1 MIAFLTLLMLYVDL
15 INQPIGASS
24 MKQLLLSTIFCLM
37 FSSFSAQAD
46 IFQSFRENNFDQAL
60 KEAQLLEDTETLDPD
75 GWTALMYAARLGQ
88 VEIAKELLKKNA
100 NLEAKNHAGLT
111 PYLWAAYAG
120 HVDMMKFLH
129 ENGANIY
136 HENAYHENALD
147 IATIS
152 NEVDAV
158 RYILANIPD
167 EEKKQEMVQNAIY
180 LTQSDEIKAILI
192 EAGAI
197 DTTHEEAEE
206 EEEAQKAEESEQ
218 KTISEE
224 ELNAFIEQQH
234 PEFFVMLALSK
245 NENEKALSFIEK
257 QQTLNPEFRTQNG
270 WNLLVLATMKN
281 NPQLIQA
288 LIKKGFDV
296 NDNKVE
302 FKATPLILAISHG
315 KKQAALELL
324 KTPNI
329 LIDYKDQVGRNAL
342 DMIQKEKD
350 PDLMQALQKILAQ
363 KEDFSKQK
371 ATDLANEGEERTA
384 LIKSK
389 ENSSVSEHINQE
401 TEGNTQNK
409 PTPLAAQEDSTTAIE
424 EEPSNETEELSI
436 VEQRRKAAYSY
447 H

>member
-1 MIAFLTLLMLYVDL
+1 MLYIDL
-15 INQPIGASS
+15 INQPIGVFL
-24 MKQLLLSTIFCLM
+24 MKQLLLSTLFCLM
-37 FSSFSAQAD
+37 FSPFSAQAD
-46 IFQSFRENNFDQAL
+46 IFQSFRESNFDQAL
-60 KEAQLLEDTETLDPD
+60 QEAQNLSDVNIVDQD

-88 VEIAKELLKKNA
+88 VEIAKELLKKKA

-120 HVDMMKFLH
+120 HVDMMKLLH

-152 NEVDAV
+152 NEVGAV

-167 EEKKQEMVQNAIY
+167 EEKKQEMLQNAIY

-206 EEEAQKAEESEQ
+206 EEEAPKDEASAPQ
-218 KTISEE
+218 TISEE
-224 ELNAFIEQQH
+224 DLNAFIAHQH
-234 PEFFVMLALSK
+234 PEFFVMLSFSK
-245 NENEKALSFIEK
+245 NEDEKALSFIEK

-270 WNLLVLATMKN
+270 WNLLTLATMRN
-281 NPQLIQA
+281 NPKLIQA

-296 NDNKVE
+296 NDNKAE
-302 FKATPLILAISHG
+302 FKTTALILAISHG

-342 DMIQKEKD
+342 EMIQKEKD
-350 PDLMQALQKILAQ
+350 ADLLLALEKMMNP
-363 KEDFSKQK
+363 KE
-371 ATDLANEGEERTA
+371 ATPIE
-384 LIKSK
+384 K
-389 ENSSVSEHINQE
+389 ENSSTSEHINQE
-401 TEGNTQNK
+401 TEGLIQNE
-409 PTPLAAQEDSTTAIE
+409 PTPLAAQESSTTAIE